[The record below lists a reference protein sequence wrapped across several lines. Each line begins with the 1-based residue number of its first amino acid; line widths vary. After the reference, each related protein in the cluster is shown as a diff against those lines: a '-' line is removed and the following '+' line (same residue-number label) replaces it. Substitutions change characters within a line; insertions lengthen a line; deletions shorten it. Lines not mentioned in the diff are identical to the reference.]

1 MACKI
6 LNVNEMAVDKKMLI
20 SISKI
25 FIVDLGRYLGKVKEQ
40 WLNKV
45 KDT

>member
-1 MACKI
+1 
-6 LNVNEMAVDKKMLI
+6 VNEAVVDKKLLI

-25 FIVDLGRYLGKVKEQ
+25 FIVDLGRYLGIVKEQ

-45 KDT
+45 RDT